1 MNPTTPSAARTSKKS
16 KPRTDSEPQRDLR
29 PEREEA
35 IHLQEQVA
43 GPQPARRDR
52 RPAEILA
59 ERLAESGSVS
69 HVTPVFI
76 P

>member
-1 MNPTTPSAARTSKKS
+1 MNLTSLSAARFSKKS
-16 KPRTDSEPQRDLR
+16 KPPMNPQPQRDLR
-29 PEREEA
+29 PEREEE

-43 GPQPARRDR
+43 GPQPLRSERCVG
-52 RPAEILA
+52 EVLA

-69 HVTPVFI
+69 HVTPIFI